1 MELILNSIYGLLA
14 FVFKL
19 LIGGTI
25 SYILPSLC
33 IEDIENTSHYKISII
48 GILSAAIFSISF
60 GDDSLIHTFLGGM
73 VLIGLIAYVLSE
85 KLKEL
90 EKIILFSCMIISII
104 VGMGYIF
111 QGIILSFLV
120 YYLTFNRVD
129 LFSIFKNENKNT
141 KEDGNND
148 NNN

>member
-1 MELILNSIYGLLA
+1 
-14 FVFKL
+14 
-19 LIGGTI
+19 
-25 SYILPSLC
+25 
-33 IEDIENTSHYKISII
+33 
-48 GILSAAIFSISF
+48 
-60 GDDSLIHTFLGGM
+60 
-73 VLIGLIAYVLSE
+73 LIAYVLSE